1 MRSVF
6 LTGAL
11 LGALLSAAGPAAAAK
26 PHGGARYLGFEGS
39 ETAPTVRQVSANV
52 RVAAGAGE
60 LMAGSYV
67 RVALGC
73 GRATRV
79 PLAGTSIRRGRF
91 ARVKRAGTI
100 RYGLR
105 GHFVTRAYATIRY
118 SASSPPRA
126 AASARCQSGARA
138 GALYEKGEPPFTGC
152 RSQRAQTDFQN
163 DEGRA
168 FEQLRYD
175 ADNVEFLPFAY
186 ACLFSTNKRVAL
198 GPNGESTELTLP
210 RVAGPYAA
218 FAVADCPG
226 ANCYSTVEVRNLRTG
241 RRVRNLQAT
250 TNSPGAPGD
259 TTHVRDLELKPN
271 GSLGWLV
278 QLSNYTAQTVEV
290 VAVDAGGRR
299 LLDSGPD
306 VDPES
311 LTLDG
316 STLSW
321 TKGGLTKSATL
332 N

>member
-1 MRSVF
+1 MRSTI
-6 LTGAL
+6 LIGAL
-11 LGALLSAAGPAAAAK
+11 LGAVLAAAGPAAAAK

-39 ETAPTVRQVSANV
+39 ETAPTVRQVSAKA
-52 RVAAGAGE
+52 RVSTDGGE
-60 LMAGSYV
+60 FMARSYV

-79 PLAGTSIRRGRF
+79 PMTDTPIRRGRF
-91 ARVKRAGTI
+91 AKVKRAGTI
-100 RYGLR
+100 RYRLR
-105 GHFVTRAYATIRY
+105 GHFVTRAYATISY

-126 AASARCQSGARA
+126 SASARCQSGART
-138 GALYEKGEPPFTGC
+138 GALYERGEPPFTGC

-175 ADNVEFLPFAY
+175 ADNLEFIPFAY
-186 ACLFSTNKRVAL
+186 ACLFSTNKRVRL
-198 GPNGESTELTLP
+198 GANGESTELTLP

-226 ANCYSTVEVRNLRTG
+226 ANCYSTVVVRNLRNG
-241 RRVRNLQAT
+241 RLVKNLDAT
-250 TNSPGAPGD
+250 KTSFGAPGESVYV
-259 TTHVRDLELKPN
+259 TDLELKPN
-271 GSLGWLV
+271 GSLGWLA
-278 QLSNYTAQTVEV
+278 QLSSYTTNTIEV
-290 VAVDAGGRR
+290 VAVDTSGRR
-299 LLDSGPD
+299 LLDSGSD

-311 LTLDG
+311 LALDG

-321 TKGGLTKSATL
+321 LKAGVTQSATL